1 MQSHT
6 LSTSGND
13 FGARLREKRE
23 SLGLSQEAF
32 AEMMGVRRLSQI
44 NYESGK
50 REPPLSY
57 LKALQKAGIDVP
69 YLLDWQEEATQN
81 IKSVAYFHFLST
93 VVTLLGMNDEKLRA
107 ALDEAYRIALD
118 AILTEGEEPSF
129 DEIKLKKGMTRLA
142 MKLLHN
148 EGIKDF
154 S

>member
-13 FGARLREKRE
+13 FGARLRQKRE

-57 LKALQKAGIDVP
+57 LRALKKAGIDVP
-69 YLLDWQEEATQN
+69 YLLDWHKEITQN
-81 IKSVAYFHFLST
+81 IKAVAYFQLFSR
-93 VVTLLGMNDEKLRA
+93 VVTSLGMSDEKLQA
-107 ALDEAYRIALD
+107 ALDEAYRITLD
-118 AILTEGEEPSF
+118 ALLTEGEEPSF
-129 DEIKLKKGMTRLA
+129 DEVKLGKGMNRLA
-142 MKLLHN
+142 MKLLHD
-148 EGIKDF
+148 EGIRDF